1 MESLPGDAYRVTEVM
16 TAPPQKLHLM
26 LIEGAIRSVHKA
38 RQHWAAAED
47 QQAGEALIRAQEIV
61 AQMLAGFRREADPE
75 LVDLVAAVYSFVYHG
90 LVEASLRR
98 DDARLADCLRILEI
112 ERDTWRQLCE
122 RSPSGPSDVFPP
134 RPSAIPPIPPGAL
147 DMPPMETLSG
157 RCSLE
162 A

>member
-1 MESLPGDAYRVTEVM
+1 MESLPGDAYLVTEVM
-16 TAPPQKLHLM
+16 TAPPQRLHLM
-26 LIEGAIRSVHKA
+26 LIEGAIRFIHKA
-38 RQHWAAAED
+38 RKHWAAKED
-47 QQAGEALIRAQEIV
+47 AQAGEALIRAQEIV
-61 AQMLAGFRREADPE
+61 AQMLAGFKRDVDPE
-75 LVDLVAAVYSFVYHG
+75 LIDLVAAVYSFVYRS

-122 RSPSGPSDVFPP
+122 RSPAAPADGGSL
-134 RPSAIPPIPPGAL
+134 RPSPMPPIPPGAL
-147 DMPPMETLSG
+147 DMPPMETFPG

>member
-1 MESLPGDAYRVTEVM
+1 MESLPSDAYPVTEVI

-26 LIEGAIRSVHKA
+26 LIEGAIRFVHKA

-47 QQAGEALIRAQEIV
+47 AQAGEALIRAQEIV
-61 AQMLAGFRREADPE
+61 AQMLAGIKRNADPE
-75 LVDLVAAVYSFVYHG
+75 LVDLVAAVYSFLYRS
-90 LVEASLRR
+90 LVEASGRR

-122 RSPSGPSDVFPP
+122 RSPGGPSDRSP
-134 RPSAIPPIPPGAL
+134 RQPSPMPLIPLGAL